1 MYAHRLHQVPDKV
14 QHVQPVLK
22 GGIEVAQQK
31 MSNIKPISGPV
42 GATVDTM
49 GAANSVVDEVV
60 TISETYLEPLRIF
73 SVVATGIS
81 NVRPSN

>member
-14 QHVQPVLK
+14 QHVQPVIK

-31 MSNIKPISGPV
+31 ISTIKPVSGPV
-42 GATVDTM
+42 GATVDTI
-49 GAANSVVDEVV
+49 GAASIVVDQVV
-60 TISETYLEPLRIF
+60 TTSETYLEPLRIF
-73 SVVATGIS
+73 NVVATGIS